1 MIYSNAPIREAVY
14 DIRVDRLNIKQIEDL
29 AAFKELVKDN
39 FPIEKKKHNFTGQIQ
54 FSPDKPIESKAHSN
68 LTGYVFLSDDQTRQL
83 QVRIDG
89 ITLNILK
96 PYNNWEVHFDQFI
109 KLWEIYKDM
118 FSPNNVVRIALRFI
132 NKIEI
137 PLPIVDFQHYI
148 LNMPPIPS
156 CLPQIFTTFFMQ
168 VQVPSNDKYRNII
181 ITETIEPEIEGM
193 LPFILD
199 IDVFQELNLQNSTN
213 SIISNFEELRKIKNE
228 IFENCITDKTRA
240 LFI

>member
-1 MIYSNAPIREAVY
+1 
-14 DIRVDRLNIKQIEDL
+14 
-29 AAFKELVKDN
+29 
-39 FPIEKKKHNFTGQIQ
+39 
-54 FSPDKPIESKAHSN
+54 
-68 LTGYVFLSDDQTRQL
+68 
-83 QVRIDG
+83 
-89 ITLNILK
+89 
-96 PYNNWEVHFDQFI
+96 
-109 KLWEIYKDM
+109 M